1 MNANLREQVFKIQAT
16 DAFLYVHW
24 RLNFKEEPNMIA
36 QQSISREF
44 MIRLEQ
50 QETASWRDY
59 YRDVPAQV
67 AEWLGVS
74 LLDAGFASAGAVAG
88 IDVLAFNR
96 AIGLGMEQPATE
108 SQVDGIIAF
117 FRDAGAR
124 RFFVQLS
131 PHAQPRN
138 LPEILQAKGFQ
149 YYNNW
154 VKLFRRIEPLPAAET
169 RLPISRIGAEQ
180 ADIFAEII
188 VNAFA
193 WPEAL
198 KPLIALPVGR
208 PGWKHYLACEAEKP
222 VACAALFIQDEYAAL
237 AFAATLPEYRGRG
250 AQSGLI
256 ARRFR
261 DAAAAGCRWMIAET
275 AEETPG
281 RPVASYRN
289 MLRHGFEIAYRRANY
304 ILVSGEG

>member
-1 MNANLREQVFKIQAT
+1 MNAQ
-16 DAFLYVHW
+16 
-24 RLNFKEEPNMIA
+24 P
-36 QQSISREF
+36 SISREF

-50 QETASWRDY
+50 QEIASWRDY
-59 YRDVPAQV
+59 YRGVPARL
-67 AEWLGVS
+67 ANRLGIS
-74 LLDAGFASAGAVAG
+74 LLDSGAASAGAVAG

-96 AIGLGMEQPATE
+96 ALGLGMEQPATE
-108 SQVDGIIAF
+108 SQVDVIIAF

-131 PHAQPRN
+131 PHAEPRN

-149 YYNNW
+149 HYNNW
-154 VKLFRRIEPLPAAET
+154 VKLFRRIGPLPAAET
-169 RLPISRIGAEQ
+169 QLSISRIGAEQ
-180 ADIFAEII
+180 ADIFAQII
-188 VNAFA
+188 VRAFA

-208 PGWKHYLACEAEKP
+208 PGWYHYLTYEGEKP
-222 VACAALFIQDEYAAL
+222 AACAALFVQDEYAAL

-250 AQSGLI
+250 AQSALI

-261 DAAAAGCRWMIAET
+261 DAAAAGCRWMITET

-281 RPVASYRN
+281 RPVASFRN
-289 MLRHGFEIAYRRANY
+289 MLRHGFEVAYRRPNY
-304 ILVSGEG
+304 IGG

>member
-1 MNANLREQVFKIQAT
+1 
-16 DAFLYVHW
+16 
-24 RLNFKEEPNMIA
+24 MIA
-36 QQSISREF
+36 QTSISREF

-50 QETASWRDY
+50 QESAYWRDY
-59 YRDVPAQV
+59 YRDVPERV
-67 AEWLGVS
+67 AKRLGVS
-74 LLDAGFASAGAVAG
+74 LLDTGTASAGAVAG

-96 AIGLGMEQPATE
+96 ALGLGMEQPATE
-108 SQVDGIIAF
+108 SDVDGIIAF

-138 LPEILQAKGFQ
+138 LPEILQAKGFR

-169 RLPISRIGAEQ
+169 QLSIARIGRER

-188 VNAFA
+188 VRAFG

-208 PGWKHYLACEAEKP
+208 PGWQHYLAYEGEKP
-222 VACAALFIQDEYAAL
+222 AACAALFTQEEYAAL
-237 AFAATLPEYRGRG
+237 AFAAALPEYRGRG
-250 AQSGLI
+250 AQSALI

-261 DAAAAGCRWMIAET
+261 DAAAAGCRWMITET
-275 AEETPG
+275 AEEAPG

-289 MLRHGFEIAYRRANY
+289 MLRQGFEVAYRRANY
-304 ILVSGEG
+304 ILG